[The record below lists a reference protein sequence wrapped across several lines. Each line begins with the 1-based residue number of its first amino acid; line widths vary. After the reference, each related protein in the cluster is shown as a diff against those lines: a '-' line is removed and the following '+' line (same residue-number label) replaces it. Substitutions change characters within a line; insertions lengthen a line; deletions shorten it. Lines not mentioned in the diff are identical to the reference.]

1 MLHSYLT
8 FLLQVR
14 DRITTEISTGNKGV
28 GVLYMLAYGKFLYRK
43 IKNYGIF
50 YHMTPKEALDL
61 AKKVGEYVRK
71 EVSRIV
77 GSGECGITVGIGK
90 DGTPTKRID
99 MVAERTALEILKEY
113 DVTVI
118 TEESGVVG
126 SGDVVVSLDPID
138 GTFNAV
144 KNIPL
149 YSISL
154 CFSNS
159 YLFRDTFCGYVLNL
173 ATGDE
178 YYSLNESSYK
188 NGSIIH
194 VSDVDE
200 PRDAN
205 VLFYYPAKP
214 YPFKRIRILGSASLE
229 ICYVADGTFDAF
241 IDTRFRGGKGFL
253 RPFDVC
259 SALFIAKNAG
269 AKITDHSGNDLN
281 DKKLTMDERYTLIVA
296 NPKLHEKLLK
306 VI

>member
-1 MLHSYLT
+1 
-8 FLLQVR
+8 
-14 DRITTEISTGNKGV
+14 
-28 GVLYMLAYGKFLYRK
+28 
-43 IKNYGIF
+43 
-50 YHMTPKEALDL
+50 MTPKEALNL
-61 AKKVGEYVRK
+61 ARKVGEYVKK
-71 EVSRIV
+71 EVSKII
-77 GSGECGITVGIGK
+77 GSTECGITVGIGK

-99 MVAERTALEILKEY
+99 IVAEKTALEILKES

-126 SGDVVVSLDPID
+126 SGDVIVSLDPID

-144 KNIPL
+144 KSIPI
-149 YSISL
+149 YSVSL
-154 CFSNS
+154 CFSSS
-159 YLFRDTFCGYVLNL
+159 YYFRDVFCGYVLNL

-178 YYSLNESSYK
+178 YYSINGSSYK
-188 NGSIIH
+188 NDSVIH
-194 VSDVDE
+194 VSNIDNLKE
-200 PRDAN
+200 AN

-241 IDTRFRGGKGFL
+241 IDTRFKRGKGFL

-269 AKITDHSGNDLN
+269 AKITDHRGNELN
-281 DKKLTMDERYTLIVA
+281 NKKLTMDERYTLLVS

-306 VI
+306 VIS